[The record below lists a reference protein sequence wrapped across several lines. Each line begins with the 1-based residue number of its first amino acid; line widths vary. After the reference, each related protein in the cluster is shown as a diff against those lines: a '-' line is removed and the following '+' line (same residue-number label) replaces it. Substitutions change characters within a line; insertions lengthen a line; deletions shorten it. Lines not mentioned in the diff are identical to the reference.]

1 MKSYDVIVIG
11 GGLMGTST
19 AYQLA
24 KRGMKVAVVERSDLA
39 DGTASRTDG
48 FVIFADKQPGVDALQ
63 GRHSVDLFKKLQKE
77 FDDDMELESVDFMY
91 VCESDFE
98 MEHAAEYARKVTEQG
113 IKMEVIDSKKLVEI
127 EPNIAPDLAGGLWT
141 TTDCLSCPYKVVFAF
156 ANESKKYGA
165 DFYPQTEVK
174 AIMLDAKGN
183 VAGVSTDKGDFLA
196 PKVINCAGVWAP
208 FIGKMVGLDIP
219 IRPRKGILL
228 ITEKAEDVT
237 RGMVLEFGYYL
248 TKFHVH
254 GYERDVSD
262 LVKKHNI
269 ALNIATTQSG
279 NTTVGGCRLLN
290 RGYDIKTEYEIMQGI
305 SERAIRFFPVLED
318 MNCIRSFAG
327 IRPYCLDH
335 LPIVSAVEEVPGFYI
350 AAGHE
355 GDGVTLAAITG
366 LLMAQ
371 IVSGEELEFPEAKE
385 LFWDRFKK
393 PGYLDDFTEEADE
406 NL

>member
-1 MKSYDVIVIG
+1 MKAYDAIIIG

-24 KRGMKVAVVERSDLA
+24 KRGMEVAVIERTDIA
-39 DGTASRTDG
+39 NGTASRTDG

-63 GRHSVDLFKKLQKE
+63 GRHSIDLFKKFQKE
-77 FDDDMELESVDFMY
+77 CDYDMELENVDFLY
-91 VCESDFE
+91 ACENDFE
-98 MEHAAEYARKVTEQG
+98 MEHATEYARKVTEQG
-113 IKMEVIDSKKLVEI
+113 IRMDVISPKEMVEI

-141 TTDCLSCPYKVVFAF
+141 ATQCLSCPYKVVFAF
-156 ANESKKYGA
+156 AYESKKYGA
-165 DFYPQTEVK
+165 DYYPQTEVK
-174 AIMLDAKGN
+174 AIKLDAKGN
-183 VAGVSTDKGDFLA
+183 VTGVSTDKGDFNA

-208 FIGKMVGLDIP
+208 FIGRMVGLDIP

-237 RGMVLEFGYYL
+237 RGMILEFGYYL
-248 TKFHVH
+248 TKFHVQ
-254 GYERDVSD
+254 GYERAVSD
-262 LVKKHNI
+262 LIKKHNV
-269 ALNIATTQSG
+269 ALNIATTKSG

-290 RGYDIKTEYEIMQGI
+290 RGLDIKTEYEIIQAI
-305 SERAIRFFPVLED
+305 SERAIRFFPILKD
-318 MNCIRSFAG
+318 MNCIRSFGG

-335 LPIVSAVEEVPGFYI
+335 LPIVSAVDEVPGFYI

-355 GDGVTLAAITG
+355 GDGVALAAITG

-371 IVSGEELEFPEAKE
+371 IVCGEELEFPEAKD
-385 LFWDRFKK
+385 LFWDRFKT
-393 PGYLDDFTEEADE
+393 PGYLDGFAEEADE